1 MRTVEITDDV
11 AAVAAQIRADLGL
24 LGRCEDSIG
33 APYPGPDSNAFY
45 CRRYDGHETHGLAH
59 RAEDGTE
66 W

>member
-1 MRTVEITDDV
+1 MDITDDT

-24 LGRCEDSIG
+24 LGRCEASTG
-33 APYPGPDSNAFY
+33 APYPGPDSNAYY
-45 CRRYDGHETHGLAH
+45 CRRFAGHERHGLDH